1 LHTKRAGIGVVG
13 SIELPRT
20 DEAAGPIDL
29 RPRLHGARI
38 WELIGSY
45 QTDGAMI
52 SLGEGQLSI
61 AEAYD
66 IPVAPGRLVPPTPP
80 RAPDNMTAFGRMLAI
95 RESAIGSWGQRAYEE
110 DIVRGRF
117 FGRSSFILNA
127 PDAIR
132 HVLVDNYENYVRTP
146 ASIRVLRPMLGD
158 GLLIA
163 EGRAWKYQRRTLAP
177 AFTPR
182 AVSTLVPHMIAAT
195 DDTIA
200 KLKTASHAPV
210 DLRGAMQRMTLEIAG
225 RTMFSFGMERHGA
238 ALRDF
243 VMDYGM
249 RLAKPHVLDLLLPLS
264 WPSPQDF
271 ARARFRKRWT
281 QFVAMLMA
289 ERRAAG
295 KNEGAPPRDL
305 FDLMGAARD
314 PETGAA
320 FSDEQLG
327 DEVATMIL
335 AGHETT
341 ATALFWSLYLL
352 ALDPAS
358 QEQLAAEVRGAA
370 VTDEADIARLK
381 FTRAVVDE
389 TMRLY
394 PPAFLIARAAAAPDT
409 IAGMPVKKNDI
420 VLVAPWLLHR
430 HEKLWREPNAFVPS
444 RFMPD
449 APPPDRFA
457 YLPFGAGARVCIG
470 AHFAL
475 VEATLALARII
486 GAFRV
491 ELVDREPVL
500 PVGVVTTQPNRSPM
514 FVVTPR

>member
-1 LHTKRAGIGVVG
+1 M
-13 SIELPRT
+13 
-20 DEAAGPIDL
+20 AAM
-29 RPRLHGARI
+29 R
-38 WELIGSY
+38 
-45 QTDGAMI
+45 
-52 SLGEGQLSI
+52 
-61 AEAYD
+61 
-66 IPVAPGRLVPPTPP
+66 
-80 RAPDNMTAFGRMLAI
+80 N
-95 RESAIGSWGQRAYEE
+95 SAIATWGQRAYEE
-110 DIVRGRF
+110 GVLKGRF
-117 FGRSSFILNA
+117 FGRSSFILNT

-132 HVLVDNYENYVRTP
+132 HVLVDNYENYTRTP
-146 ASIRVLRPMLGD
+146 TGIRVLRPILGE

-182 AVSTLVPHMIAAT
+182 AVSMLIPHMVAVT
-195 DDTIA
+195 EETVD
-200 KLKTASHAPV
+200 KLRGDCGGPV
-210 DLRGAMQRMTLEIAG
+210 DLRAVMQRMALEIAG
-225 RTMFSFGMERHGA
+225 RTMFSFGMDHHGP

-243 VMDYGM
+243 VVEYGE
-249 RLAKPHVLDLLLPLS
+249 RLARPHFLDLLLPLS

-271 ARARFRKRWT
+271 RRARFRRRWT
-281 QFVAMLMA
+281 GFIAMLMA

-314 PETGAA
+314 PETNEA
-320 FSDEQLG
+320 FTDEQLG
-327 DEVATMIL
+327 DQVATMIL

-341 ATALFWSLYLL
+341 AAALFWSLYLL

-358 QEQLAAEVRGAA
+358 QDQLAAEVKNVAANGALD
-370 VTDEADIARLK
+370 VERLK

-394 PPAFLIARAAAAPDT
+394 PPAFLIARAAIGSDT
-409 IAGMPVKKNDI
+409 VAGLPVRSRDVI
-420 VLVAPWLLHR
+420 LIAPWLLHR
-430 HEKLWREPNAFVPS
+430 HEKLWRDPNAFIPS

-457 YLPFGAGARVCIG
+457 YLPFGVGARVCIG

-475 VEATLALARII
+475 VEATLALAKII

-491 ELVDREPVL
+491 ELLDKAPVM
-500 PVGVVTTQPNRSPM
+500 PVGVVTTQPDRSPM
-514 FVVTPR
+514 FRITPR

>member
-1 LHTKRAGIGVVG
+1 
-13 SIELPRT
+13 
-20 DEAAGPIDL
+20 
-29 RPRLHGARI
+29 
-38 WELIGSY
+38 
-45 QTDGAMI
+45 M
-52 SLGEGQLSI
+52 
-61 AEAYD
+61 
-66 IPVAPGRLVPPTPP
+66 PVTRHQPLVPPAPP
-80 RAPDNMTAFGRMLAI
+80 RAPDSMTAFGRMMAM
-95 RESAIGSWGQRAYEE
+95 RESVIGTWGQRAYEE

-117 FGRSSFILNA
+117 FRRNSFILNT

-146 ASIRVLRPMLGD
+146 ASIRVLRPILGE

-163 EGRAWKYQRRTLAP
+163 EGRTWKHQRRTLAP

-182 AVSTLVPHMIAAT
+182 AVMPLVPHMVAAT
-195 DDTIA
+195 DATIA
-200 KLKTASHAPV
+200 KLQAASNAPV
-210 DLRGAMQRMTLEIAG
+210 DLREAMQRMTLEIAG

-243 VMDYGM
+243 VMEYGE
-249 RLAKPHVLDLLLPLS
+249 RLARPHFLDLVLPLG

-281 QFVAMLMA
+281 QFVGMLMA

-314 PETGAA
+314 PETGQS

-327 DEVATMIL
+327 DQVATMIL

-352 ALDPAS
+352 ALDPAT
-358 QEQLAAEVRGAA
+358 QDEVAAEVKAVSANGAP
-370 VTDEADIARLK
+370 DIPDIERLK

-409 IAGMPVKKNDI
+409 IAGFPVKKNDI

-430 HEKLWREPNAFVPS
+430 HEKLWRDPNAFIPS
-444 RFMPD
+444 RFMAP

-457 YLPFGAGARVCIG
+457 YLPFGVGARVCIG

-475 VEATLALARII
+475 AEATLALARMI
-486 GAFRV
+486 GTFRV
-491 ELVDREPVL
+491 ELLDREPVM
-500 PVGVVTTQPNRSPM
+500 PVGVVTTQPDRSPM
-514 FVVTPR
+514 FAITPR